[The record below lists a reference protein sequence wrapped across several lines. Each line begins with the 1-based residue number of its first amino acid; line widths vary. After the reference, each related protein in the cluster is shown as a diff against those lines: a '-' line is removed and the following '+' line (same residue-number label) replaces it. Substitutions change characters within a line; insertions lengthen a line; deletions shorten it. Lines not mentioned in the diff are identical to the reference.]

1 VGVRHSYDR
10 RMWIPAVERIRSSRR
25 ATAVAAMVLAISYV
39 LLGRLT
45 FAVSVEHSNVTSV
58 IFAPEGIALAFCIL
72 FGRRVAWGVFLGQ
85 TVLSIWTGPS
95 VLGGA
100 GIGLVNSLEG
110 VLGAALFARWQISPQ
125 FARPRDVALFVGLV
139 FLILQPISAT
149 AGVSVLWGVGVT
161 PTDWLPSGWDAFWVH
176 GIQRPISDPSQ
187 LPSAWV
193 HWWIGNSVG
202 QILVAPLLLA
212 WATPG
217 TWRRPG
223 TRDDLLASALIIGL
237 TGIAATVLPIHP
249 VLVLG
254 VTCPLLVLI
263 GLRRGLRGVTT
274 ANVIITP
281 AVLWA
286 GTFAKKFLDHLSVPD
301 RLAYVGFF
309 VSTAFILFSLMLF
322 SMFEERRLLVDRLAR
337 LARQDSLVPLD
348 NRRHF
353 VERLERL
360 IQQAAADGSPLAA
373 ITFDIDHFK
382 HINDS
387 NGHAAGDRVL
397 IAVANTCNALLGDT
411 DIAARTGG
419 EEFAIVLPDTDLP
432 RAQRFADRLRNAIA
446 DQHVMDPHTT
456 GAVAITVSIGVAAL
470 QSGDSLDDF
479 LNRADDALYDAKRG
493 GRDRVV
499 VSQ

>member
-1 VGVRHSYDR
+1 
-10 RMWIPAVERIRSSRR
+10 MWIPAVERIRSSRR
-25 ATAVAAMVLAISYV
+25 ATAGAAMVLALSYV

-45 FAVSVEHSNVTSV
+45 FSVSVEHSNVTSV
-58 IFAPEGIALAFCIL
+58 VFAPEGIALAFCIL
-72 FGRRVAWGVFLGQ
+72 FGPRVAWGVFLGQ
-85 TVLSIWTGPS
+85 TILSIWTGPS

-110 VLGAALFARWQISPQ
+110 ILGAALFARWRISPQ
-125 FARPRDVALFVGLV
+125 FARPRDVALFVALV

-161 PTDWLPSGWDAFWVH
+161 PANWIPSGWDAMWIH

-193 HWWIGNSVG
+193 HWWIGNSLG

-212 WATPG
+212 WATKG
-217 TWRRPG
+217 TWRRPDSRG
-223 TRDDLLASALIIGL
+223 DLLASALVIGL

-254 VTCPLLVLI
+254 VTFPLLVLI

-274 ANVIITP
+274 ANVVITP

-286 GTFAKKFLDHLSVPD
+286 GTSAKRFLDQVSVPD

-309 VSTAFILFSLMLF
+309 VATAFILFSLMLF
-322 SMFEERRLLVDRLAR
+322 SMFEERRLLVERLAR

-353 VERLERL
+353 VEQLEPL
-360 IQQAAADGSPLAA
+360 IQQATARGSPLAA

-382 HINDS
+382 LINDT

-397 IAVANTCNALLGDT
+397 IAVANTCKALLRDT
-411 DIAARTGG
+411 DIAARIGG
-419 EEFAIVLPDTDLP
+419 EEFAIVLPDTDIAD
-432 RAQRFADRLRNAIA
+432 AQRFADGLRSAIA
-446 DQHVMDPHTT
+446 VQHLVASDATV
-456 GAVAITVSIGVAAL
+456 AAAITISVGVAAL
-470 QSGDSLDDF
+470 QPGDSLDDF
-479 LNRADDALYDAKRG
+479 LNRADAALYDAKRG
-493 GRDRVV
+493 GRDMVV
-499 VSQ
+499 VGR